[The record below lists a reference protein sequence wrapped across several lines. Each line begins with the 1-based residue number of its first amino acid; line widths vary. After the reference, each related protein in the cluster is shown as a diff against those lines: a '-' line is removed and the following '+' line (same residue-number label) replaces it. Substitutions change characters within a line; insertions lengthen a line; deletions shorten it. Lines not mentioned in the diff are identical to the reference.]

1 MPMLVKLILKFA
13 IVAAGDVLLELEL
26 ALAAADK
33 ALSDIV
39 TRVPSVEELAVEE
52 LASTSAN
59 EDVPD
64 PVEAAFDLPLMFANV
79 EYDELDTELIIATPQ

>member
-1 MPMLVKLILKFA
+1 MLVKLILKFA